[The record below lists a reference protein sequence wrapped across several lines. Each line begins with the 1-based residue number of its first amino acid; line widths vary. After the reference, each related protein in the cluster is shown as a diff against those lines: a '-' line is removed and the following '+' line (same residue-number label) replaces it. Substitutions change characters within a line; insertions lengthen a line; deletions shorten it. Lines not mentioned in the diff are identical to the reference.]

1 MGKYNAR
8 MVKWIGIIIIAGV
21 LIYFMTKLD
30 THIGE
35 DYVKDNNEKKD
46 NTYYLIEGDSPEK
59 VDLKYAGKIGNSN
72 YNSFT
77 SNCEEKGSEV
87 YRYNDSFIVVFGKK
101 GSTLYE
107 STKEGFVTRPVAYVH
122 GKIYGRTDQKS
133 VDHESG
139 NLIGKIEK
147 AYGTIGIGICKHDPD
162 FTSNCEKKGA
172 KVYEISEDKL
182 LVEHEYKYIYYEL
195 LGE

>member
-1 MGKYNAR
+1 

-101 GSTLYE
+101 VRHCMNL
-107 STKEGFVTRPVAYVH
+107 
-122 GKIYGRTDQKS
+122 QKK
-133 VDHESG
+133 DLLHDRW
-139 NLIGKIEK
+139 LMFMEK
-147 AYGTIGIGICKHDPD
+147 FI
-162 FTSNCEKKGA
+162 
-172 KVYEISEDKL
+172 
-182 LVEHEYKYIYYEL
+182 
-195 LGE
+195 